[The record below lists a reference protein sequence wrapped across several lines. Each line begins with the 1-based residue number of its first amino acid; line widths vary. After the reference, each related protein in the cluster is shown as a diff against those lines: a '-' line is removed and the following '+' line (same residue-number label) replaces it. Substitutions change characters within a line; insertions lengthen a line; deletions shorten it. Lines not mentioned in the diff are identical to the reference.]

1 MVKIDFV
8 CSSSQRKQSNAFCLH
23 ARQPCARSLLNEYQ
37 INIEWNNTSQ
47 KYFIRKISGVEATL
61 EPDVKTEIIFAKQ
74 IYFYTK

>member
-1 MVKIDFV
+1 MFT
-8 CSSSQRKQSNAFCLH
+8 H
-23 ARQPCARSLLNEYQ
+23 AHSLLNEYQ
-37 INIEWNNTSQ
+37 INIEWNNTNQ